1 MELIGTVETICRY
14 PVKSMAGEEVGQ
26 AFVGFAGL
34 MGDRAFAFVRTSG
47 PKGFPWHTGRE
58 QEDLVLF
65 RPHFREGGATTLPP
79 NIEESLKMAPGVN
92 PIFPAEDAFDVDV
105 GTPDG
110 QTLPLR
116 SPELKAMIEQR
127 AGYAVTLRFSER
139 SLYDCRPVSL
149 FGNASAT
156 GLGNELAMLIDRRR
170 FRANFYVDWAEDRPY
185 RENELVGRTLQIGD
199 GLHLAVLE
207 RDPRCKMIT
216 IDPETSETEPRILR
230 HVTTA
235 HGGMAGVYAA
245 VLVEGVVQK
254 GEPIYLV

>member
-1 MELIGTVETICRY
+1 
-14 PVKSMAGEEVGQ
+14 
-26 AFVGFAGL
+26 

-79 NIEESLKMAPGVN
+79 DIEETFKMAPGVN
-92 PIFPAEDAFDVDV
+92 PIFPAEDAFEIDV

-110 QTLPLR
+110 RTLPLR

-149 FGNASAT
+149 FGNASAK
-156 GLGNELAMLIDRRR
+156 GLGDELARLLLD
-170 FRANFYVDWAEDRPY
+170 
-185 RENELVGRTLQIGD
+185 
-199 GLHLAVLE
+199 AVLE
-207 RDPRCKMIT
+207 TVRGIVVDVGKAIAAAPVGR
-216 IDPETSETEPRILR
+216 
-230 HVTTA
+230 
-235 HGGMAGVYAA
+235 YAA
-245 VLVEGVVQK
+245 HALFPHECPAGSARQR
-254 GEPIYLV
+254 GP